1 MASRCLAAGACVS
14 FFAGIGFCLL
24 VGQFLPVNPGLARR
38 LEAVGHW
45 ADHELSHAIMI
56 IHAEIANRGSLG
68 ARAGVASQASEVEG
82 KHEKQSCFKY
92 VHKHTYA
99 TGDLKAAAYFV
110 AKYFGAWCN
119 HEPGHGKQRTHC
131 KDTEF
136 EQPMTWNAYFP
147 ASLEQPLGFSIHFV
161 KNPHKFPAQA
171 PMNETELGL
180 LVEKWRGNFS
190 QTGRFDQFMDN
201 HLGLVFDTL
210 DPLVEKWQRDG
221 VPFIC
226 RSWCCG
232 PGMEQ
237 WPDRCPFGPSSDM
250 DFCEQ
255 GCYVEVPHGIILEAL
270 CGMENY
276 TASRK
281 CLTKVGPHQL
291 KSFDLCSDNWLGSAS
306 SLHAHGRIC
315 CHSYSPGPVKQH
327 QGQQLGQLGR
337 VQEQNLLMV
346 KWMRDGMGNFWY
358 FNKLL
363 SRKLAVASWS
373 YSCFSKGRG
382 RSEITRTPS
391 QAPGA
396 FWSSVGSRWS
406 RAQILPG
413 P

>member
-1 MASRCLAAGACVS
+1 MASWTLSVWVCVS
-14 FFAGIGFCLL
+14 FFAGIGCCLL
-24 VGQFLPVNPGLARR
+24 FTGLETSARR
-38 LEAVGHW
+38 LKSVEHW
-45 ADHELSHAIMI
+45 ADHELSGAIAVI
-56 IHAEIANRGSLG
+56 QNEIENRGSPG
-68 ARAGVASQASEVEG
+68 MWPSEAET
-82 KHEKQSCFKY
+82 QSRFRY

-99 TGDLKAAAYFV
+99 TGDPKAAAYFV
-110 AKYFGAWCN
+110 AKYFGGWCN

-131 KDTEF
+131 NDTAF

-232 PGMEQ
+232 PGMDQ
-237 WPDRCPFGPSSDM
+237 WPDRCPFGPSADT

-276 TASRK
+276 KASRK

-291 KSFDLCSDNWLGSAS
+291 KSFDLCSDN
-306 SLHAHGRIC
+306 
-315 CHSYSPGPVKQH
+315 
-327 QGQQLGQLGR
+327 
-337 VQEQNLLMV
+337 
-346 KWMRDGMGNFWY
+346 
-358 FNKLL
+358 
-363 SRKLAVASWS
+363 
-373 YSCFSKGRG
+373 
-382 RSEITRTPS
+382 
-391 QAPGA
+391 
-396 FWSSVGSRWS
+396 
-406 RAQILPG
+406 
-413 P
+413 